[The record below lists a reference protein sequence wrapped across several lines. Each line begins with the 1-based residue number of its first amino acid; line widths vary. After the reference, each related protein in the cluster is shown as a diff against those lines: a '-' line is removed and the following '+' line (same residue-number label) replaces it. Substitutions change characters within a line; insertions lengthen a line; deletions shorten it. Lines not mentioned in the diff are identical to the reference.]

1 MEYLA
6 FFDDIEK
13 IVVQDEL
20 LSFLGVNQ
28 TGVIEFS
35 YVDIVKSAGHSCG
48 TVAGA
53 YLIAL
58 KGLKALYGDELPKRG
73 DIKVE
78 LKKEPREDNTGVVGC
93 VLSTITGATTDYG
106 FGGIPT
112 GKFNRRDLLF
122 YGADIDTDVRFTRL
136 DTGDSVGVD
145 YRAKRLVNPMEIL
158 KSAIKPD
165 ATQEDIKS
173 FPTRFQDMVK
183 TIFENQDKV
192 IDIIK

>member
-1 MEYLA
+1 
-6 FFDDIEK
+6 
-13 IVVQDEL
+13 
-20 LSFLGVNQ
+20 
-28 TGVIEFS
+28 
-35 YVDIVKSAGHSCG
+35 
-48 TVAGA
+48 
-53 YLIAL
+53 
-58 KGLKALYGDELPKRG
+58 
-73 DIKVE
+73 
-78 LKKEPREDNTGVVGC
+78 

-145 YRAKRLVNPMEIL
+145 YRAKRVVNPMEIL

-165 ATQEDIKS
+165 AKEEDIKS